1 MPCACNG
8 GGASQETARREEQWE
23 VTYAN
28 GRTEK
33 VTGEM
38 AAKVAQTQGGFGT
51 QIRKLG

>member
-8 GGASQETARREEQWE
+8 GSSQEAGRREPVYE
-23 VTYAN
+23 VTYTN

-51 QIRKLG
+51 QIRKLD